1 MFYPIPEQQS
11 IPFWTAT
18 YLFLLQLLMKYKYM
32 DRQKKYQ
39 SDGKTA
45 MENQN
50 DGELIQDHAEETG
63 SKRNDD
69 QPQ

>member
-1 MFYPIPEQQS
+1 MRHASLRRYNFRKWDFSTIE
-11 IPFWTAT
+11 
-18 YLFLLQLLMKYKYM
+18 LLMKYKYM
-32 DRQKKYQ
+32 DRQEEYQ
-39 SDGKTA
+39 GDGDAA

-50 DGELIQDHAEETG
+50 NGELLQDHAEETG